1 MKKCTQSRHPRQ
13 PRSQRRARVR
23 RSGMHGEILRVREE
37 IRDALLV
44 QIRDSVANTARQIVE
59 DEVVAL
65 VGAPWSRK
73 GDSPLRRGGP
83 SQTRIF
89 LDGEPMILE
98 RTRVR
103 DRRRNS
109 EHSLRSVEA
118 FSSRDALDEDVRR
131 LLMRGISTRNYDA
144 ALTSLSDGLG
154 LQKSAV
160 SSAFV
165 RASQKDLDAING
177 RTLSEWTFV
186 AVFIDGVGFAEHTC
200 VVALGLTANGEK
212 KILGV
217 REGATENAELVGDLL
232 ATLEERK
239 LTLTRQALFVID
251 GSKALRK
258 AIERSFGERALVQ
271 RCVVHKLRNVLSYL
285 PPKWE
290 GEARRRLNAA
300 WGMSDYREAKDALS
314 KVLSWLEGIS
324 EAAASSLAEGFEETL
339 TVHRLGVRGTLRRT
353 LATTNP
359 IESAFDIV
367 RDNARR
373 VKRWNGSEM
382 VLRWTGSGLVRAEHQ
397 FRRVKGHA
405 AIPALIAALENV
417 SLKESKDVA

>member
-1 MKKCTQSRHPRQ
+1 MQ
-13 PRSQRRARVR
+13 VR
-23 RSGMHGEILRVREE
+23 RSGLAGEILRVRQE

-44 QIRDSVANTARQIVE
+44 QIRDSVANTARQLVE

-73 GDSPLRRGGP
+73 GASPLRRGGP

-89 LDGEPMILE
+89 LDGEPMLLE

-154 LQKSAV
+154 LQKRAV

-177 RTLSEWTFV
+177 RMLSEWTLV

-200 VVALGLTANGEK
+200 VVALGITTNGEK

-239 LTLTRQALFVID
+239 LALTRNALFVID

-258 AIERSFGERALVQ
+258 AIARTFGERALVQ

-300 WGMSDYREAKDALS
+300 WGMSDYREAKEALS
-314 KVLSWLEGIS
+314 KVLSWLEGIN

-339 TVHRLGVRGTLRRT
+339 TVHRLGARGTLRRT

-382 VLRWTGSGLVRAEHQ
+382 VLRWNGSGLVRAEQQ

>member
-1 MKKCTQSRHPRQ
+1 LGL
-13 PRSQRRARVR
+13 RAQ
-23 RSGMHGEILRVREE
+23 LREVLVAE
-37 IRDALLV
+37 IRGAV
-44 QIRDSVANTARQIVE
+44 TETARALVE
-59 DEVVAL
+59 DEVLSL
-65 VGAPWSRK
+65 VGEPWSRK
-73 GDSPLRRGGP
+73 GDSPLRRNGATT
-83 SQTRIF
+83 STIY
-89 LDGEPMILE
+89 LDGQPCLLP
-98 RTRVR
+98 RSRVR
-103 DRRRNS
+103 DRNRGTEVPLRTLQ
-109 EHSLRSVEA
+109 SLA
-118 FSSRDALDEDVRR
+118 SRDALDADVKR
-131 LLMRGISTRNYDA
+131 LLVRGVSTRNYDE
-144 ALTSLSDGLG
+144 ALGQLSEGLG

-165 RASQKDLDAING
+165 RASRKDLDAING
-177 RTLSEWTFV
+177 RSLREWTFV

-200 VVALGLTANGEK
+200 VVALGITTNGEK

-232 ATLEERK
+232 AALEERE

-258 AIERSFGERALVQ
+258 AIEKSFGERALVQ

-290 GEARRRLNAA
+290 GEVRRRLNAA

-314 KVLSWLEGIS
+314 KAHSWLAGIS
-324 EAAASSLAEGFEETL
+324 EAAAASLAEGFEETL

-367 RDNARR
+367 RANARR

-382 VLRWTGSGLVRAEHQ
+382 ALRWTGSGLVRAEHQ

-417 SLKESKDVA
+417 SLTESKDVA

>member
-1 MKKCTQSRHPRQ
+1 
-13 PRSQRRARVR
+13 
-23 RSGMHGEILRVREE
+23 
-37 IRDALLV
+37 
-44 QIRDSVANTARQIVE
+44 
-59 DEVVAL
+59 
-65 VGAPWSRK
+65 
-73 GDSPLRRGGP
+73 
-83 SQTRIF
+83 
-89 LDGEPMILE
+89 
-98 RTRVR
+98 VR
-103 DRRRNS
+103 DRNRGTEVPLRTLQ
-109 EHSLRSVEA
+109 SLA
-118 FSSRDALDEDVRR
+118 SRDALDADVKR
-131 LLMRGISTRNYDA
+131 LLVRGVSTRNYDE
-144 ALTSLSDGLG
+144 ALGQLSEGLG

-165 RASQKDLDAING
+165 RASRKDLDAING
-177 RTLSEWTFV
+177 RSLREWTFV

-200 VVALGLTANGEK
+200 VVALGITTNGEK

-232 ATLEERK
+232 ATLEERE

-290 GEARRRLNAA
+290 GEVRRRLNAA

-314 KVLSWLEGIS
+314 KAHSWLAGIS
-324 EAAASSLAEGFEETL
+324 EAAAASLAEGFEETL

-367 RDNARR
+367 RANARR

-382 VLRWTGSGLVRAEHQ
+382 ALRWTGSGLVRAEHQ

-417 SLKESKDVA
+417 SLTESKDVA